1 MRKAIRSASLLLL
14 VGLFAALPA
23 FAQSHDEDPP
33 GRVARL
39 NYMEG
44 SVSYQVQ
51 GDTDWV
57 AADPN
62 RPLTTGDN
70 LWADKDSRGEVHI
83 DSNAI
88 RLSSETGLSFLNLDD
103 RTVQLQLPQG
113 RIEIHLRQLNPGDAW
128 EIDTPN
134 LAFTLAREGEYVIS
148 TDPDGNSTTIVVRE
162 GGGQVTGGGDSWDLN
177 SDQEYTFN
185 GADQLSYDAQ
195 SAPDFDDFE
204 AWCQSRDQRENNSAS
219 AQYVSRD
226 VDGYYDLDEY
236 GEWSEQP
243 DYGPVWYPRDVAVDW
258 VPYHVGHWVYIAP
271 WGWTWVDE
279 EPWGFAPFHYG
290 RWVLI
295 GARWGWVPGP
305 RVVRPVYA
313 PALVAFVGGPG
324 FGLSVS
330 FGGGFT
336 GVAWFPLGPR
346 DVFVPTYHCSPRY
359 VQYVNVTNTR
369 VVSVTQVTNVYNTV
383 IVNRNYT
390 RVNYTYADN
399 HRAVTVVSRDTF
411 VGARPV
417 NREVVHINEDQFKNV
432 RVSSHTEIA
441 PTHTSYVGAN
451 ARSVSTRPNVPFSQR
466 PVVAR
471 LTPRAPR
478 EVHQAPAMNSRG
490 AQNNAP
496 SNNGFR
502 NFGDRGNVNR
512 GSQNNNRDQISG
524 ENNAPNNGRVQPPP
538 TNNTMPVTNRGPRT
552 LGQQGQQPN
561 RGSNTGQNANMN
573 NGQGAPNNGVEASPR
588 PRTLEEQGTP
598 NEGNNNNQSS
608 GNGNFRPFTPPDRGN
623 RGGATN
629 NNGGNQNQPAP
640 RNEGNNG
647 APQTQP
653 NNNHERYRYSP
664 PVRAN
669 DQNYDVH
676 PPLNQDRPQS
686 QPSRQQVQPR
696 EQHQSEQHQSAP
708 KDNKQSTHDNN
719 NRHQ

>member
-1 MRKAIRSASLLLL
+1 MRKTIRSAMSLLLL
-14 VGLFAALPA
+14 GGLFAALPA
-23 FAQSHDEDPP
+23 IAQSQDEDPP

-39 NYMEG
+39 NYMDG

-103 RTVQLQLPQG
+103 RTVQIQLPQG
-113 RIEIHLRQLNPGDAW
+113 RIEVHLRQLNPGDAW

-148 TDPDGNSTTIVVRE
+148 TDPNGSSTTIVVRE
-162 GGGQVTGGGDSWDLN
+162 GAGQVTGGGDSWDL
-177 SDQEYTFN
+177 SADQQYTFN
-185 GADQLSYDAQ
+185 GTDQLSYDAQ
-195 SAPDFDDFE
+195 AAPDFDDFE
-204 AWCQSRDQRENNSAS
+204 AWCQTRDQRENNSAS

-243 DYGPVWYPRDVAVDW
+243 DYGPVWYPRDVAADW

-290 RWVLI
+290 RWVLV

-346 DVFVPTYHCSPRY
+346 DVFVPTYRCSPRY
-359 VQYVNVTNTR
+359 IQYVNVTNTR
-369 VVSVTQVTNVYNTV
+369 IVTATQVTNAYNTV
-383 IVNRNYT
+383 IVNRNYS

-417 NREVVHINEDQFKNV
+417 NREIVHINDDQFKDV
-432 RVSSHTEIA
+432 RVVSHTAIA
-441 PTHTSYVGAN
+441 PTRTSYIGAN
-451 ARSVSTRPNVPFSQR
+451 AKVVSTRPEVPFSQR

-478 EVHQAPAMNSRG
+478 EIHQAPAMNNG
-490 AQNNAP
+490 GTQNPN
-496 SNNGFR
+496 SNGFR
-502 NFGDRGNVNR
+502 NFGGNNTRGP
-512 GSQNNNRDQISG
+512 QDNNRSQISG
-524 ENNAPNNGRVQPPP
+524 GNSAPNSGRVQPPP
-538 TNNTMPVTNRGPRT
+538 TNNTMPATNRGPRT
-552 LGQQGQQPN
+552 LEE
-561 RGSNTGQNANMN
+561 
-573 NGQGAPNNGVEASPR
+573 QGAPNRSENQQTQP
-588 PRTLEEQGTP
+588 
-598 NEGNNNNQSS
+598 NNQPS
-608 GNGNFRPFTPPDRGN
+608 GNGGFRPFTPPNNGN
-623 RGGATN
+623 RGGAVN
-629 NNGGNQNQPAP
+629 N
-640 RNEGNNG
+640 GNNG
-647 APQTQP
+647 SNANAPRDNMTPRNQGNGNATQTQP
-653 NNNHERYRYSP
+653 NNNQERYRYSP
-664 PVRAN
+664 PVQAK

-676 PPLNQDRPQS
+676 PPLNQNRPES
-686 QPSRQQVQPR
+686 HPQPQPR
-696 EQHQSEQHQSAP
+696 EQRQSQPQHQSAP
-708 KDNKQSTHDNN
+708 KESKSPPHENSK
-719 NRHQ
+719 HQ

>member
-1 MRKAIRSASLLLL
+1 MRKPIRLAMSLLLL
-14 VGLFAALPA
+14 VGLFSALPA
-23 FAQSHDEDPP
+23 FAQSQQSPDEDPP
-33 GRVARL
+33 SRVARL

-51 GDTDWV
+51 GVTDWV

-62 RPLTTGDN
+62 RPLTTNDN
-70 LWADKDSRGEVHI
+70 LWSDKDSRGEVHI
-83 DSNAI
+83 DSSAI

-134 LAFTLAREGEYVIS
+134 LAFTLTREGEYVIS
-148 TDPDGNSTTIVVRE
+148 TDPNGNSTTIIVRE
-162 GGGQVTGGGDSWDLN
+162 GAGQVTGGGDSWDLSSN
-177 SDQEYTFN
+177 QQYTFN
-185 GADQLSYDAQ
+185 GTDQLSYDAQ
-195 SAPDFDDFE
+195 AAPDFDDFE
-204 AWCQSRDQRENNSAS
+204 AWCQSRDQRENNSIS

-226 VDGYYDLDEY
+226 VDGYYDLDQY

-243 DYGPVWYPRDVAVDW
+243 DYGPVWYPRDVAADW

-346 DVFVPTYHCSPRY
+346 DVFVPTYRCSPRY
-359 VQYVNVTNTR
+359 VQYINVTNTR
-369 VVSVTQVTNVYNTV
+369 VVNVTQVTNVYNTV
-383 IVNRNYT
+383 IVKRDYSH
-390 RVNYTYADN
+390 VNYMYADN
-399 HRAVTVVSRDTF
+399 HRAVTVVSRETF

-417 NREVVHINEDQFKNV
+417 DRAVVHINENQFKNV
-432 RVSSHTEIA
+432 RVVSRAEMA
-441 PTHTSYVGAN
+441 PTHTSYVAAN
-451 ARSVSTRPNVPFSQR
+451 ARVVSTRPSVPFSQR

-478 EVHQAPAMNSRG
+478 EAPAIENRGPQNSTPDNG
-490 AQNNAP
+490 
-496 SNNGFR
+496 GFR
-502 NFGDRGNVNR
+502 NFGDRGNNANR
-512 GSQNNNRDQISG
+512 GPDNDNRGQQAGANS
-524 ENNAPNNGRVQPPP
+524 APNNGHVQPPP
-538 TNNTMPVTNRGPRT
+538 TNNAMPVTNRGPRT
-552 LGQQGQQPN
+552 L
-561 RGSNTGQNANMN
+561 
-573 NGQGAPNNGVEASPR
+573 
-588 PRTLEEQGTP
+588 EEQGALSR
-598 NEGNNNNQSS
+598 GNQSGNQPAPA
-608 GNGNFRPFTPPDRGN
+608 GNGSFRPFTPPDRGN
-623 RGGATN
+623 RGGAAN
-629 NNGGNQNQPAP
+629 NANNGGNATQPTQRDNPATP
-640 RNEGNNG
+640 QHEANVN
-647 APQTQP
+647 APQVHQ
-653 NNNHERYRYSP
+653 NNNQERYRYSP

-676 PPLNQDRPQS
+676 PPLNQNRPQS
-686 QPSRQQVQPR
+686 QPSRPQAQPR
-696 EQHQSEQHQSAP
+696 QQRQPQQRQSAP
-708 KDNKQSTHDNN
+708 KQNKQSSHDNN
-719 NRHQ
+719 NPHH

>member
-1 MRKAIRSASLLLL
+1 MKKTLRSATSLLLL
-14 VGLFAALPA
+14 LGLFAALPA
-23 FAQSHDEDPP
+23 FAQSQDEDPP

-62 RPLTTGDN
+62 RPLTTNDN

-103 RTVQLQLPQG
+103 RTVQLRLPQG
-113 RIEIHLRQLNPGDAW
+113 KIEIHLRQLNPGDAW

-134 LAFTLAREGEYVIS
+134 LAFTLAREGEYVVS
-148 TDPDGNSTTIVVRE
+148 TSPDGNSTTIVVRE
-162 GGGQVTGGGDSWDLN
+162 GSGQVTGGGDSWDLN
-177 SDQEYTFN
+177 ADQEYTFN
-185 GADQLSYDAQ
+185 GTDQLSYDAQ

-204 AWCQSRDQRENNSAS
+204 AWCQTRDQRENNSAS

-243 DYGPVWYPRDVAVDW
+243 DYGPVWYPRDVAADW

-330 FGGGFT
+330 FGGSFT

-346 DVFVPTYHCSPRY
+346 DVFVPTYRCSPRY

-369 VVSVTQVTNVYNTV
+369 VVNVTQVTNIYNTV
-383 IVNRNYT
+383 VVNRDYT

-399 HRAVTVVSRDTF
+399 HRAVTVVSRETF

-417 NREVVHINEDQFKNV
+417 GHEAVHINESQFKNV
-432 RVSSHTEIA
+432 HVVSRTSIE

-451 ARSVSTRPNVPFSQR
+451 AKIVTARPDVPFSQR

-478 EVHQAPAMNSRG
+478 EVHQAPAINNRG
-490 AQNNAP
+490 PQNNAP
-496 SNNGFR
+496 GNNGFR
-502 NFGDRGNVNR
+502 NFGNSGSNNANR
-512 GSQNNNRDQISG
+512 GRQDNNRGQISG
-524 ENNAPNNGRVQPPP
+524 ANNTQNNGTANGHVQPPP
-538 TNNTMPVTNRGPRT
+538 TNNAMPVTNRGPRT
-552 LGQQGQQPN
+552 LDEQGTPN
-561 RGSNTGQNANMN
+561 RGPNPSQNGNIN
-573 NGQGAPNNGVEASPR
+573 NGQGAPNSRGGES
-588 PRTLEEQGTP
+588 G
-598 NEGNNNNQSS
+598 NQSP
-608 GNGNFRPFTPPDRGN
+608 GNGGFRPFNPPNNGN
-623 RGGATN
+623 RGVNSN
-629 NNGGNQNQPAP
+629 NRGGNPTQPAAHDNP
-640 RNEGNNG
+640 MTPQHEGGNN

-653 NNNHERYRYSP
+653 NNNQERYRYSP

-676 PPLNQDRPQS
+676 PPLNQNRPQS
-686 QPSRQQVQPR
+686 QPSRPQAQPR

-708 KDNKQSTHDNN
+708 KENRQQNRDN

>member
-1 MRKAIRSASLLLL
+1 MRTAIRSATCLLLL
-14 VGLFAALPA
+14 VGLFTALPTI
-23 FAQSHDEDPP
+23 AQSQDEDPP

-39 NYMEG
+39 NYMQG
-44 SVSYQVQ
+44 AISYQVQ

-88 RLSSETGLSFLNLDD
+88 RLSSETGLSFLTLDD

-134 LAFTLAREGEYVIS
+134 LAFSLTREGEYVIS

-162 GGGQVTGGGDSWDLN
+162 GAGQVAGGGDSWDLN
-177 SDQEYTFN
+177 ADQEYTFN
-185 GADQLSYDAQ
+185 GTDELSYDAEP
-195 SAPDFDDFE
+195 APGFDDFE
-204 AWCQSRDQRENNSAS
+204 AWCQSRDQRENNSVS

-243 DYGPVWYPRDVAVDW
+243 DYGPVWYPRDVAADW

-330 FGGGFT
+330 FGAGLT

-346 DVFVPTYHCSPRY
+346 DVFVPTYRCSPRY
-359 VQYVNVTNTR
+359 VEHVNVTNTR
-369 VVSVTQVTNVYNTV
+369 VVTVTQVTNVYNTV
-383 IVNRNYT
+383 IVKRDYR

-399 HRAVTVVSRDTF
+399 HGAVTVVSRDTF

-417 NREVVHINEDQFKNV
+417 NREIVHINENQFKNV
-432 RVSSHTEIA
+432 RVVSQREIA
-441 PTHTSYVGAN
+441 PTHTSYIGAN
-451 ARSVSTRPNVPFSQR
+451 AKSVSTHPTVPFSQR

-478 EVHQAPAMNSRG
+478 EVHQAPAMNTRG
-490 AQNNAP
+490 SENSGPNNNNDFRGFGNRGNS
-496 SNNGFR
+496 SNNNGGPQE
-502 NFGDRGNVNR
+502 NNR
-512 GSQNNNRDQISG
+512 GQISG
-524 ENNAPNNGRVQPPP
+524 ANNGPNNGRVQPPP

-552 LGQQGQQPN
+552 L
-561 RGSNTGQNANMN
+561 
-573 NGQGAPNNGVEASPR
+573 
-588 PRTLEEQGTP
+588 EEQGTP
-598 NEGNNNNQSS
+598 ARGDNQPGNQSPRS
-608 GNGNFRPFTPPDRGN
+608 GGFGSLTPPENGN
-623 RGGATN
+623 RGGAM
-629 NNGGNQNQPAP
+629 NNGNSGGNATQPVPRDSNMSP
-640 RNEGNNG
+640 RNQGNSN
-647 APQTQP
+647 APQAEP
-653 NNNHERYRYSP
+653 NNSQERYRYSP
-664 PVRAN
+664 PVRAK

-676 PPLNQDRPQS
+676 PPLNQNRTQS
-686 QPSRQQVQPR
+686 QPSRSQAQPR
-696 EQHQSEQHQSAP
+696 EERRPESHQSAP
-708 KDNKQSTHDNN
+708 KENKQSNHDTNK
-719 NRHQ
+719 HQ